1 MGKKAALSSEKRAQI
16 VGLSTMK
23 LSEREISR
31 QMKVSKTAVHNAIKK
46 FRKENTFK
54 DSKRSGRPRIS
65 SSRDDRFIRKVVSQ
79 SPMNSAKKI
88 QAGMAERGINMSEK
102 TIRRR
107 LSVDFGLK
115 SYRPAQKPRLTEAMK
130 KKRLE
135 FAKRHL
141 DWDTKMW
148 KNVLF
153 SNESSMKQFSVRKYR
168 VWRPPRARYQEKFTI
183 PTVTHPP
190 SQMIWGAMSANGTAG
205 LYFLPPKSTMN
216 GSKYVELLKEKLVIH
231 MQIHNCTIFMHD
243 GAPCHK
249 SKVVQQFLNSQHINV
264 LDWPGNSPDLNPI
277 ENLWALLKTK
287 VSQRQPSC
295 LEEMRKV
302 IKEVWVHELSPDYY
316 LNLVNSMQRR
326 LQEVIKNKG
335 GHTKY

>member
-1 MGKKAALSSEKRAQI
+1 
-16 VGLSTMK
+16 
-23 LSEREISR
+23 
-31 QMKVSKTAVHNAIKK
+31 
-46 FRKENTFK
+46 
-54 DSKRSGRPRIS
+54 
-65 SSRDDRFIRKVVSQ
+65 
-79 SPMNSAKKI
+79 
-88 QAGMAERGINMSEK
+88 
-102 TIRRR
+102 
-107 LSVDFGLK
+107 
-115 SYRPAQKPRLTEAMK
+115 
-130 KKRLE
+130 
-135 FAKRHL
+135 
-141 DWDTKMW
+141 MW

-153 SNESSMKQFSVRKYR
+153 SDESSMKQFSVWKYQ
-168 VWRPPRARYQEKFTI
+168 VWRPPRAWYQKFTI
-183 PTVTHPP
+183 PTVKHPP

-205 LYFLPPKSTMN
+205 LYFLPPGSTMN

-302 IKEVWVHELSPDYY
+302 IKEVWVHELSPDYC
-316 LNLVNSMQRR
+316 LNLVSSMQRH